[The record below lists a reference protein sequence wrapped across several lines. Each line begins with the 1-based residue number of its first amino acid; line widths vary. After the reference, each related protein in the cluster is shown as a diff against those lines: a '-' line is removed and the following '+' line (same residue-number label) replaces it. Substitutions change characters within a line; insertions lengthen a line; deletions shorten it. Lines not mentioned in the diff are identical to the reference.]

1 MHAFS
6 GGVAY
11 QQLLNTQV
19 AMVKNGTVSGLEF
32 FFGYFGE
39 NQDFPGWLDNP
50 HYCDSTRLSACY
62 ANTTTLQNMTLNT
75 LTSAFSTSTGTPA
88 ITLQYTSVYMGAG
101 IVGHQGTPANVWL
114 KSTGTANLKISNI
127 QTAGTNGLD
136 FHVTSNCLTTLAPGP
151 VLHDEHL
158 LQGPGEWYASRG
170 RHHLRQQFEKNH
182 HVHVD

>member
-1 MHAFS
+1 
-6 GGVAY
+6 
-11 QQLLNTQV
+11 
-19 AMVKNGTVSGLEF
+19 MVKNGTVSGLEF

-50 HYCDSTRLSACY
+50 RYCDSTRLSACY

-136 FHVTSNCLTTLAPGP
+136 FH
-151 VLHDEHL
+151 
-158 LQGPGEWYASRG
+158 
-170 RHHLRQQFEKNH
+170 
-182 HVHVD
+182 